1 MFISAIKT
9 KLTTLKNTT
18 MNRHEELINEIH
30 MARKRFEDSYRN
42 ISREDMDI
50 LLEELEIMSS
60 ELQALHREHRNLTA

>member
-1 MFISAIKT
+1 
-9 KLTTLKNTT
+9 

-50 LLEELEIMSS
+50 LLAELEVMSS
-60 ELQALHREHRNLTA
+60 ELQALHREHRSLTA